1 MASAGVHRV
10 ALGLE
15 YRGSAYAGWQA
26 QRRRGLPTV
35 QEVLENAL
43 SAIADEPVRT
53 VCAGRT
59 DTGVHASRQVVHFDT
74 SAHRADK
81 AWVLGGNSLLP
92 DDIAVIW
99 SRQVNTAFHA
109 RFSAT
114 FRRYRYLI
122 LNRPVRSALYA
133 DGVCLQR
140 RPLDA
145 ALMHHEA
152 QCLLGEQDFSSFRA
166 AGCQSRTPMRR
177 VEQILVR
184 RAGALVMIDVQANAF
199 VHHMVRNIAG
209 ALMAVGSGARP
220 RGWLAALLQARDR
233 RLGAATAPA
242 SGLYLVDV
250 GYPAHWSLPFAR
262 PGPWFLEA
270 VTADS

>member
-1 MASAGVHRV
+1 VTGAGLRRV
-10 ALGLE
+10 ALGIE

-26 QRRRGLPTV
+26 QRRGDLPTV
-35 QEVLENAL
+35 QEVLETAL
-43 SAIADEPVRT
+43 SAVADEPVRT

-59 DTGVHASRQVVHFDT
+59 DTGVHASQQVVHFDT
-74 SAHRADK
+74 RATRPDK

-92 DDIAVIW
+92 ADIG
-99 SRQVNTAFHA
+99 VNWACEVDTAFHA
-109 RFSAT
+109 RFSAS

-145 ALMHHEA
+145 PLMHSEA

-177 VEQILVR
+177 IEHILVT

-209 ALMAVGSGARP
+209 ALIGVGSGARP
-220 RGWLAALLQARDR
+220 RGWLAALLEARDR
-233 RLGAATAPA
+233 RLGAPTAPA
-242 SGLYLVDV
+242 AGLYLVDV
-250 GYPAHWSLPFAR
+250 GYAAHWSLPRTR

-270 VTADS
+270 MAGDS